1 MINNIHGDLAQIKS
15 QQHTQQSYTD
25 LHSLQ
30 NIRKLGSDDKEGA
43 LRQVAQQFES
53 MFIQMMLKS
62 MRSANEVF
70 GQDNPLNT
78 SETKH
83 HQEMYDSQLSLT
95 LGESNNIGLAD
106 AFYRQ
111 MKNNYLSSSNTDE
124 STTASSPNANEL
136 TKLSPS
142 SEAPSSEAPSSEAIQ
157 PFFGNGSQSSHG
169 NFSNSQTSSQ
179 RITDAKVLKD
189 IQSPEDF
196 IAKMTPYAKQ
206 AAEALGVDHRVLV
219 AQSALE
225 TGWGEH
231 VIRDQH
237 GNQSF
242 NLFNIKADSRW
253 QGKSVSVPTIEYV
266 GGVAQRENASFRR
279 YASIDDSFTDYQQ
292 FLSQPRYEKALAVTS
307 DANLF
312 VKELQNAG
320 YATDPRYAEKIQSIL
335 ENEKIW

>member
-1 MINNIHGDLAQIKS
+1 M
-15 QQHTQQSYTD
+15 D

-30 NIRKLGSDDKEGA
+30 NIREQGSEDKEGA

-83 HQEMYDSQLSLT
+83 HQEMFDNQLSLS
-95 LGESNNIGLAD
+95 LGASNKIGLAD

-111 MKNNYLSSSNTDE
+111 MQSSYLSSSNKE
-124 STTASSPNANEL
+124 EENKAVP
-136 TKLSPS
+136 K
-142 SEAPSSEAPSSEAIQ
+142 SEVM
-157 PFFGNGSQSSHG
+157 QSYF
-169 NFSNSQTSSQ
+169 NSNSSKSQASSQ
-179 RITDAKVLKD
+179 RITDAQVLKD
-189 IQSPEDF
+189 IQSPQDF
-196 IAKMTPYAKQ
+196 IAKITPYAKQ

-231 VIRDQH
+231 VIRDKN

-266 GGVAQRENASFRR
+266 GGVAQRENANFRR
-279 YASIDDSFTDYQQ
+279 YASIDDSFTDYKQ

-335 ENEKIW
+335 KNEKIW

>member
-1 MINNIHGDLAQIKS
+1 MMNNIQGDLAAMKS
-15 QQHTQQSYTD
+15 QQYTQQSYMD

-30 NIRKLGSDDKEGA
+30 KIRKQGNEDKAGA

-83 HQEMYDSQLSLT
+83 HQEMFDSQLSLS
-95 LGESNNIGLAD
+95 LGASNKIGLAD

-111 MKNNYLSSSNTDE
+111 MKNSYLSSSNTDE
-124 STTASSPNANEL
+124 TNQAVPKSEVIQPYFNNS
-136 TKLSPS
+136 SPS
-142 SEAPSSEAPSSEAIQ
+142 S
-157 PFFGNGSQSSHG
+157 NSHLP
-169 NFSNSQTSSQ
+169 NSKNASQ
-179 RITDAKVLKD
+179 RITDAQVLKD
-189 IQSPEDF
+189 IQSPQDF
-196 IAKMTPYAKQ
+196 IAKITPYAKQ
-206 AAEALGVDHRVLV
+206 AAAALGVDYRVLV

-231 VIRDQH
+231 VIRDQQ

-266 GGVAQRENASFRR
+266 GGVAQRESASFRR

-292 FLSQPRYEKALAVTS
+292 FLSQPRYQKALAVTS

-335 ENEKIW
+335 KNEKNW